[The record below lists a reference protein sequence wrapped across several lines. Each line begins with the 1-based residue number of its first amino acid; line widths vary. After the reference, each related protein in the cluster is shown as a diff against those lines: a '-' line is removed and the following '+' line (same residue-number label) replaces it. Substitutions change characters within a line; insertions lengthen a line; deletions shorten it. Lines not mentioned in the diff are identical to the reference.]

1 MDFSF
6 KMRGFRFGL
15 LLLTSFLIQQVMA
28 QEVEH
33 NYPVGP
39 QNTNCDSLNLA
50 EMPLEEV
57 ISTLENTSFRFD
69 QGFRISR
76 ISGVRAAHYYSCNG
90 IDGYLIL
97 TTGQE
102 IKVFIDV
109 PKSLWNEFIAASDL
123 DGFYEKNIK
132 SAFREYR
139 E

>member
-6 KMRGFRFGL
+6 KITGWRFGFW
-15 LLLTSFLIQQVMA
+15 LLTGCLMQQALA

-39 QNTNCDSLNLA
+39 QNTNCDSLKLA
-50 EMPLEEV
+50 ELPFQEV

-90 IDGYLIL
+90 IVGYLIL
-97 TTGQE
+97 TIGQE
-102 IKVFIDV
+102 KKVFIDV
-109 PKSLWNEFIAASDL
+109 PKSLWNEFITTSDL

-132 SAFREYR
+132 SEFREYR